1 MLKISGK
8 DFLIM
13 AAMTL
18 AYLAVALVDL
28 GRLDVPRTGWTPAK
42 AGEGFTVELGTPR
55 EIERIYYY
63 CGLGTGREPTG
74 AYMLDYMDSAGRYS
88 PLAVIEKKDIFTWKR
103 QEVPYV
109 RTGRIRVT
117 VIRPGAELLEL
128 AFFEKGGSAAIGPLA
143 LTGVRPGPGD
153 AGKAGNLF
161 DEQGTVELRPSYLTG
176 MIFDE
181 IYHARTAYDY
191 VHHIDPYDTV
201 HPPLGKDLIA
211 LGVLVFG
218 MTPFGWRITGTL
230 VGALMLP
237 VMYMFGKRL
246 FSSRSYGVAA
256 AFLMMF
262 DFMHFT
268 QTRVATVDTFVT
280 IFITLMYYYMF
291 VYYSRT
297 GYEAGYRASLR
308 PLLLC
313 GLFFG
318 LGCATKWNAVY
329 GAPGLLLIFLMAKF
343 REYRD
348 YRKALAEGAKQAW
361 VGEYVSGY
369 LFGTIGW
376 CLVFFILIP
385 AAVYVVSYIP
395 FFLVP
400 GPGHGLS
407 DLPALQSHMYNYHKT
422 LVATHPFQSRWWEWP
437 LMLKPVWFYV
447 SSALPAGRTSTIVAL
462 GNPAIWW
469 VGTVAVVFA
478 AGLAAERR
486 DRNMAAVFIAIASL
500 YLPWALVPRIAF
512 IYHFFPILPFMIFCI
527 VYSFKTLSEKYTG
540 WRFVTYGY
548 LALVAALFV
557 LFYPALS
564 GMEVGQ
570 GYIDRLKWLKG
581 WYF

>member
-1 MLKISGK
+1 MLLTREQLQERLIALHRASLELIK
-8 DFLIM
+8 DVSLEH
-13 AAMTL
+13 L
-18 AYLAVALVDL
+18 L
-28 GRLDVPRTGWTPAK
+28 
-42 AGEGFTVELGTPR
+42 
-55 EIERIYYY
+55 ERIAATACEQAGARYAALGVLDEDG
-63 CGLGTGREPTG
+63 GL
-74 AYMLDYMDSAGRYS
+74 
-88 PLAVIEKKDIFTWKR
+88 KKFITVGMTEEEIKR
-103 QEVPYV
+103 M
-109 RTGRIRVT
+109 
-117 VIRPGAELLEL
+117 A
-128 AFFEKGGSAAIGPLA
+128 
-143 LTGVRPGPGD
+143 
-153 AGKAGNLF
+153 
-161 DEQGTVELRPSYLTG
+161 
-176 MIFDE
+176 
-181 IYHARTAYDY
+181 
-191 VHHIDPYDTV
+191 

-297 GYEAGYRASLR
+297 GYEAGYKASLR

-462 GNPAIWW
+462 GNPAISQSTSS
-469 VGTVAVVFA
+469 GH
-478 AGLAAERR
+478 
-486 DRNMAAVFIAIASL
+486 I
-500 YLPWALVPRIAF
+500 
-512 IYHFFPILPFMIFCI
+512 
-527 VYSFKTLSEKYTG
+527 
-540 WRFVTYGY
+540 
-548 LALVAALFV
+548 LVAKASNPV
-557 LFYPALS
+557 VSRPS
-564 GMEVGQ
+564 TRS
-570 GYIDRLKWLKG
+570 I
-581 WYF
+581 